1 MEREKV
7 LQLLEK
13 MLEMQNLNENLL
25 LSELENWNSLSA
37 ISLIALAD
45 TKFNKVLKASDLEKF
60 KTVKDIIEF
69 LNA

>member
-1 MEREKV
+1 MDKEKT
-7 LQLLEK
+7 LQLLTE
-13 MLEMQNLNENLL
+13 MLEEKELDENMELTA
-25 LSELENWNSLSA
+25 LENWSSLSA

-45 TKFNKVLKASDLEKF
+45 TKFNKTLKARDLEKF